1 MCVNTNG
8 CVYKGINGTGQG
20 GCDKARDK
28 MKRLKGSSEAG
39 IRVVNTVIQ
48 PITSVGIFSKTQK
61 VVSSYILLKMILTQ
75 VIVERKWRNIK
86 KMYQYNGTM
95 LHRS

>member
-20 GCDKARDK
+20 GYDKARDE

-48 PITSVGIFSKTQK
+48 PITSVGIFSKNSKGCVKLHFAQDDFNT
-61 VVSSYILLKMILTQ
+61 SYCG
-75 VIVERKWRNIK
+75 K
-86 KMYQYNGTM
+86 KMEKY
-95 LHRS
+95 